1 MAETDVN
8 GLLSLSDMAENIQG
22 IDPFINIFESVMSIP
37 DSNLTPTVV
46 ESIKGMM
53 NGAITPMVRAQSVEQ
68 IVTRYKNE
76 NISRS
81 EVKNELSTVKNA
93 LANLID
99 ELNPSLEKRMI
110 IESIFT
116 TLYDIFDEAE
126 AKYFSYD
133 IILPIT
139 LEEGAKVPTY
149 AHETDAAADLYAAET
164 VVVPAHSLGNKINTG
179 VRIGLP
185 EGWVAYI
192 VPRSSI
198 GAKTP
203 LRLSNSV
210 GVIDSEY
217 RGLLGV
223 LYDNISDSDYTI
235 NAGDRIAQLIVMPCY
250 HFQANVVD
258 ALTETE
264 RSSGGFGSTGK

>member
-8 GLLSLSDMAENIQG
+8 GLLSFADVAESVQG
-22 IDPFINIFESVMSIP
+22 LDPFVNIIESVMSIP
-37 DSNLTPTVV
+37 DSDLTPTVV
-46 ESIKGMM
+46 ESLKGMM
-53 NGAITPMVRAQSVEQ
+53 NGAITPAIRAQSVEQ
-68 IVTRYKNE
+68 VVNRYKNE
-76 NISRS
+76 NMSRGEVRNEISG
-81 EVKNELSTVKNA
+81 VKNGIT
-93 LANLID
+93 NLID
-99 ELNPSLEKRMI
+99 ELKPSTEKKMI
-110 IESIFT
+110 IESVFT
-116 TLYDIFDEAE
+116 TLYDIFEEA
-126 AKYFSYD
+126 ASKYLSYD
-133 IILPIT
+133 IELPMT

-164 VVVPAHSLGNKINTG
+164 VVVPAHSLGNKIPTG

-258 ALTETE
+258 ILPTTE
-264 RSSGGFGSTGK
+264 RGEGGFGSSGK